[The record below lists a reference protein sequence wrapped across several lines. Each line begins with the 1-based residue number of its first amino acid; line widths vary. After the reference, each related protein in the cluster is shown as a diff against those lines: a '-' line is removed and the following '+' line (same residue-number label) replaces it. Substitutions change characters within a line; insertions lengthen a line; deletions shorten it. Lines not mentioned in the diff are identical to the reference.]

1 MFRNFLNDGRSCS
14 RVARPSIVVALSL
27 ILSALFLPAQA
38 QATPAKSAPTD
49 PSDPQAS
56 VPAVRYAS
64 ALSRYRP
71 LQEAPAASWQEAN
84 ERANR
89 VGGWRVYAR
98 EKAASDDAPST
109 ATPPAAQGQKP
120 APAAESR
127 KGHEGHAPR

>member
-1 MFRNFLNDGRSCS
+1 MFRNFLNDGRSPA
-14 RVARPSIVVALSL
+14 RVARPSVGVALSL
-27 ILSALFLPAQA
+27 IFSALLLPAQA
-38 QATPAKSAPTD
+38 QTAPAKDAPAD

-109 ATPPAAQGQKP
+109 VTPPAAQGQKP
-120 APAAESR
+120 APAADSR